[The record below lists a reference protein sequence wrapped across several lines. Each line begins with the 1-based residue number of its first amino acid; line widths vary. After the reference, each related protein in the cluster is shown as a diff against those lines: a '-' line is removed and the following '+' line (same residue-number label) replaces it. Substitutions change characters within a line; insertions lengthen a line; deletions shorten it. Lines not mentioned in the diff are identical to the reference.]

1 MEEYR
6 KALAQVS
13 MILSHIPNELMMS
26 IPTSFRKLVE
36 QEKSKVYQ
44 PDINELVIEN
54 KMLPETVIMLGMI
67 YRDFLC
73 SKEERQKLQEKDKQ
87 EYQNWQQENTPT
99 FDYETLFPKQK
110 IEIEKQQMQLV
121 EVKKKWYEKV
131 IDYFRRKIKGE
142 K

>member
-44 PDINELVIEN
+44 PD
-54 KMLPETVIMLGMI
+54 IMLGMI

-110 IEIEKQQMQLV
+110 IEIERQQMQLI

-131 IDYFRRKIKGE
+131 IDYFRRKIKGG